1 MSEKQQQR
9 VLRAGIYAEDG
20 TLISDEHI
28 LTFDYT
34 SDNTRER
41 EMPIKFLLSRAADRF
56 NNQDV
61 FLKLQEQRGKTS
73 HFDDYTSHRFQ
84 LRRGIATDFDF

>member
-1 MSEKQQQR
+1 MPARETAKRTTTLTDKQ
-9 VLRAGIYAEDG
+9 AI
-20 TLISDEHI
+20 IC
-28 LTFDYT
+28 
-34 SDNTRER
+34 TRTR
-41 EMPIKFLLSRAADRF
+41 P
-56 NNQDV
+56 NQDV